1 MARLHGRIAVI
12 TGASRG
18 IGAVTA
24 RRLASEG
31 AAVVVC
37 DLLDERGKGVVDEI
51 VAAGGAAIFIHL
63 DVTSQAQWQ
72 AMATEAQAWRG
83 GIDILVNNA
92 GINFRSGIEH
102 VELEDWSKVIA
113 VNLTGPMM
121 GIKTVAPLMRERGG
135 GAIVNIASNAALR
148 GVGSAAYCA
157 SKWGVRGL
165 AKVAALEFAAA
176 GIRVNTVCPGVV
188 PTELNA
194 GQPYVQTTGA
204 KTPMGRVATADE
216 IAGAVLFL
224 VSDDSRFITGMDM
237 PVDGGITIGL
247 PR

>member
-1 MARLHGRIAVI
+1 MARLQGKIAVI

-18 IGAVTA
+18 IGAVVG
-24 RRLASEG
+24 RLFGREG

-37 DLLDERGKGVVDEI
+37 DLLDERGQGVANEI
-51 VAAGGAAIFIHL
+51 VEAGGSAIFIHL
-63 DVTSQAQWQ
+63 DVTADTQWQ
-72 AMATEAQAWRG
+72 TMVEEVEAWRG
-83 GIDILVNNA
+83 GIDVLVNNA
-92 GINFRSGIEH
+92 GINVRTGIEH
-102 VELEDWSKVIA
+102 VRLDDWSRVMA
-113 VNLTGPMM
+113 VNLTGPLIGM
-121 GIKTVAPLMRERGG
+121 KTVAPIMRHRGG

-148 GVGSAAYCA
+148 GIRSAAYCA

-165 AKVAALEFAAA
+165 AKVAALEFAAS

-194 GQPYVQTTGA
+194 GQPYVSTTGA

-216 IAGAVLFL
+216 IANAVLFL
-224 VSDDSRFITGMDM
+224 ASEESSFITGMDM

-247 PR
+247 PP